1 MDFKTIPIKLNDEIR
16 KTMDDRGIRE
26 EDIREVL
33 EYAETT
39 GRKLYI
45 EGEEHFLAKKRLNNF
60 TPNVEYILSNGE
72 VEIVNLYSY
81 IISFSDPKAE

>member
-1 MDFKTIPIKLNDEIR
+1 MDFKTVPITMSDEIR
-16 KTMDDRGIRE
+16 KTMDNRGIRE

-45 EGEEHFLAKKRLNNF
+45 EGEEHYLAKKRLNNF
-60 TPNVEYILSNGE
+60 TPNVEYILRDGE

>member
-16 KTMDDRGIRE
+16 KIMDDRGIRE

-45 EGEEHFLAKKRLNNF
+45 EGEDHFLAKKRLNNF

>member
-1 MDFKTIPIKLNDEIR
+1 MDFKTIPNKLNGEIR

-45 EGEEHFLAKKRLNNF
+45 EGEDHFLAKKRLNNF